1 MKSWRYR
8 LPVCLLFALLLTAVF
23 GVCARADNEGTCG
36 PNLTWNSGI
45 HCPARPHPGMER
57 SLTNL

>member
-36 PNLTWNSGI
+36 PNLTWKLLVYI
-45 HCPARPHPGMER
+45 ARHDRTLGWR
-57 SLTNL
+57 DL